1 MLFAFTFAGNEARK
15 KEKYMNMLAKNRNN
29 DLMRFHQASQPFEE
43 LVKSVFNYFP
53 GFRSEL
59 LFGSA
64 IDSKLEIDAREDEVK
79 LHLPA
84 PGCKSGDFEIE
95 AVGDF
100 VTIKVCK
107 RDEKSE
113 HGHKEEKCTCHY
125 ICKERVFSEYEESIK
140 VPVNVDGSKAV
151 AKYEDGIL
159 TVTLP
164 RLKPESKKIKQ
175 IVIN

>member
-1 MLFAFTFAGNEARK
+1 
-15 KEKYMNMLAKNRNN
+15 MNMLAKNRNH
-29 DLMRFHQASQPFEE
+29 DLMRFHHTSQPFEE
-43 LVKSVFNYFP
+43 LVKSVFNCFP

-64 IDSKLEIDAREDEVK
+64 IDSKLEMELKDDEVK
-79 LHLPA
+79 LHLPS
-84 PGCKSGDFEIE
+84 PGCKAADFEIE

-113 HGHKEEKCTCHY
+113 HGHSEEKCNCHY
-125 ICKERVFSEYEESIK
+125 ICKERTFSEYEESIK
-140 VPVNVDGSKAV
+140 IPVAVDGSRAQ

-175 IVIN
+175 IAID

>member
-1 MLFAFTFAGNEARK
+1 
-15 KEKYMNMLAKNRNN
+15 MNMLAKNRNH
-29 DLMRFHQASQPFEE
+29 DLMRFHHTSQPFEE
-43 LVKSVFNYFP
+43 LVKSVFNCFP

-64 IDSKLEIDAREDEVK
+64 IDSKLEMELKEDEVK
-79 LHLPA
+79 LHLPS
-84 PGCKSGDFEIE
+84 PGCKAADFEIE

-113 HGHKEEKCTCHY
+113 HGHSEEKCSCHY
-125 ICKERVFSEYEESIK
+125 ICKERTFSEYEESIK
-140 VPVNVDGSKAV
+140 IPVAVDGSRAQ

-175 IVIN
+175 ISID